1 MSALMDVSVAIVED
15 DATTRD
21 ILANWINEVPNFHCV
36 GQFGDVASA
45 LASLPGLV
53 PEVALV
59 DINLPDL
66 TGIEC
71 VRQLKPIL
79 PRTQFV
85 MVTVYSDT
93 EHIFDALA
101 AGATGY
107 LLKRLTRE
115 NLNAALEEV
124 HGGGSPMSSSI
135 ARKVVQFFRSFPRP
149 SSTELEDL
157 SPREL
162 EVLRSLAEGYVNK
175 EIADRL
181 TLSAPTVATYIR
193 RIYEKLH
200 VHSRAA
206 AIGKFSTLVHGRGAG
221 LMKQTSAEHFNRS
234 ED

>member
-1 MSALMDVSVAIVED
+1 
-15 DATTRD
+15 
-21 ILANWINEVPNFHCV
+21 
-36 GQFGDVASA
+36 
-45 LASLPGLV
+45 
-53 PEVALV
+53 VALV

-66 TGIEC
+66 SGIEC
-71 VRQLKPIL
+71 VRLLKPKL

-115 NLNAALEEV
+115 GLNAALEEV

-135 ARKVVQFFRSFPRP
+135 ARKVVQFFRSPPRP
-149 SSTELEDL
+149 SAANVEGL

-181 TLSAPTVATYIR
+181 SLSTPTVATYIR

-206 AIGKFSTLVHGRGAG
+206 AIGKFTTLVHGKGDG
-221 LMKQTSAEHFNRS
+221 LKNQTSPASFNPS